1 MDHGEA
7 QQLHHHVEEADDG
20 RLGRVLVGEV
30 RLALAHRHDDVHR
43 VDEEEDDA
51 EGERGQRGDEGED
64 EVEDA
69 VVARRPLAARRL
81 GKEREAKL
89 LGAVPQLVHQWGVL
103 VHEVVVRGAERER
116 HRLPCRLR
124 VGEVVRR
131 GVRKD
136 GGRERVR
143 EPERRVQPPDDGA
156 ERAPLEV
163 EEGLDRRRLEDG
175 AVAGGDGRVDDECEV
190 VGGEAGKLTKGD
202 LLHARHG
209 RHLGG
214 RGVGGGGGG
223 VGHGGGVARE
233 EGRRAPPLAL
243 VRGGAV
249 GAALASPGGGRGG

>member
-89 LGAVPQLVHQWGVL
+89 LGAVLQLVHQWGVL

-156 ERAPLEV
+156 EGAPLEV

-175 AVAGGDGRVDDECEV
+175 AVACLQPSLSTPHCSRRRLEGDACRRSRWISGNLVEYRVVSC
-190 VGGEAGKLTKGD
+190 
-202 LLHARHG
+202 R
-209 RHLGG
+209 RCLGS
-214 RGVGGGGGG
+214 V
-223 VGHGGGVARE
+223 
-233 EGRRAPPLAL
+233 
-243 VRGGAV
+243 
-249 GAALASPGGGRGG
+249 

>member
-51 EGERGQRGDEGED
+51 EGERGQRGDKGED

-89 LGAVPQLVHQWGVL
+89 LGAVLELVHQWGVL
-103 VHEVVVRGAERER
+103 VHEVVVRRAEREW
-116 HRLPCRLR
+116 HRLPRRLG

-156 ERAPLEV
+156 EGAPLEV
-163 EEGLDRRRLEDG
+163 EESLDRRRFEDG
-175 AVAGGDGRVDDECEV
+175 AVAGGDGRVDDESEV
-190 VGGEAGKLTKGD
+190 VGSEAGKLTEGN

-214 RGVGGGGGG
+214 RGVGRGGGG
-223 VGHGGGVARE
+223 VGYGGGVARK
-233 EGRRAPPLAL
+233 EGRRAVPLVV
-243 VRGGAV
+243 VRGAV
-249 GAALASPGGGRGG
+249 GAALATSPGGGRGG